1 MVTSTTF
8 FQENNRISLKGIKWN
23 TYQALLKDLAE
34 TSRKRV
40 TYDQEILEIMSN
52 GCSRRWNCI
61 PAYSATPLPEH
72 EINKRFLGRIVETAT
87 EVLGLEIYS
96 LGSVTL
102 MRKDLQRGI
111 EPDECYYIS
120 REATMRGKLTLDL
133 NHDPP
138 PDLAI
143 EIDITSSSLNRLD
156 IYAKLGITEV
166 WRFDGQNLLIYIL
179 QDEVYRQ
186 QEKSNVLS
194 VLSRSEILQFLKQRQ
209 EMGENALLKKFRQWL
224 ENKK

>member
-1 MVTSTTF
+1 MAISTTF
-8 FQENNRISLKGIKWN
+8 SPTETNLTLQGIRWE
-23 TYQALLKDLAE
+23 TYQALLQDLAE
-34 TSRKRV
+34 TSRKRL
-40 TYDQEILEIMSN
+40 TYDREILEIM
-52 GCSRRWNCI
+52 
-61 PAYSATPLPEH
+61 TPLPEH

-96 LGSVTL
+96 WGSVTL

-179 QDEVYRQ
+179 QDEVYQQ
-186 QEKSNVLS
+186 QEKSKVLS
-194 VLSRSEILQFLKQRQ
+194 VLSRSEILQFLNQRQ

-224 ENKK
+224 ENQTDAGEKI

>member
-1 MVTSTTF
+1 MIISPTS
-8 FQENNRISLKGIKWN
+8 FQERNQISLQGIKWD
-23 TYQALLKDLAE
+23 TYQALLQDLAE
-34 TSRKRV
+34 TSRKRL
-40 TYDQEILEIMSN
+40 TYDRGSLEIMS
-52 GCSRRWNCI
+52 
-61 PAYSATPLPEH
+61 PLPEP

-143 EIDITSSSLNRLD
+143 EIDIASSCLNRLN

-179 QDEVYRQ
+179 QDEVYQ
-186 QEKSNVLS
+186 EQEKSKVLS
-194 VLSRSEILQFLKQRQ
+194 VLTRSEILQFLNQRQ
-209 EMGENALLKKFRQWL
+209 EIGENALLKKFRQWL

>member
-1 MVTSTTF
+1 MATSTTF
-8 FQENNRISLKGIKWN
+8 SPTETNLILQGIRWE
-23 TYQALLKDLAE
+23 TYQALLQDLSK
-34 TSRKRV
+34 TSRKRL
-40 TYDQEILEIMSN
+40 TYDREILEIM
-52 GCSRRWNCI
+52 
-61 PAYSATPLPEH
+61 TPLPEH

-96 LGSVTL
+96 WGSVTL

-143 EIDITSSSLNRLD
+143 EVDITSSSLNRLD

-179 QDEVYRQ
+179 QNEVYQQ
-186 QEKSNVLS
+186 QEKSKVLS
-194 VLSRSEILQFLKQRQ
+194 VLSRSEILQFLNQRR

-224 ENKK
+224 ENKTNAGENV

>member
-8 FQENNRISLKGIKWN
+8 FQENNQISLQGIKWN

-40 TYDQEILEIMSN
+40 TYDQEILEIM
-52 GCSRRWNCI
+52 
-61 PAYSATPLPEH
+61 TPLPEH

-133 NHDPP
+133 SYDPP

-194 VLSRSEILQFLKQRQ
+194 VLSRSEVLQFLNQRQ

>member
-1 MVTSTTF
+1 MATSTTF
-8 FQENNRISLKGIKWN
+8 SPTETNLILQGIRWE
-23 TYQALLKDLAE
+23 TYQALLQDLSK
-34 TSRKRV
+34 TSRKRL
-40 TYDQEILEIMSN
+40 TYDREILEIM
-52 GCSRRWNCI
+52 
-61 PAYSATPLPEH
+61 TPLPEH

-96 LGSVTL
+96 WGSVTL

-143 EIDITSSSLNRLD
+143 EVDITNSSLNRLD

-179 QDEVYRQ
+179 QNEVYQQ
-186 QEKSNVLS
+186 QEKSKVLS
-194 VLSRSEILQFLKQRQ
+194 VLSRSEILQFLNQRQ

-224 ENKK
+224 ENKTNAGENV

>member
-1 MVTSTTF
+1 MTISTTF
-8 FQENNRISLKGIKWN
+8 SPTETNLTLQGIRWE
-23 TYQALLKDLAE
+23 TYQALLQDLAE
-34 TSRKRV
+34 TSRKRL
-40 TYDQEILEIMSN
+40 TYDREILEIM
-52 GCSRRWNCI
+52 
-61 PAYSATPLPEH
+61 TPLPEH

-96 LGSVTL
+96 WGSVTL

-179 QDEVYRQ
+179 QDEIYQQ
-186 QEKSNVLS
+186 QEKSKVLS
-194 VLSRSEILQFLKQRQ
+194 VLSRSEILQFLNQRRT
-209 EMGENALLKKFRQWL
+209 MGENALLKNFRQWL
-224 ENKK
+224 ENQTDAGENA

>member
-1 MVTSTTF
+1 MATSTTF
-8 FQENNRISLKGIKWN
+8 SPTETNLILQGIRWE
-23 TYQALLKDLAE
+23 TYQALLQDLSK
-34 TSRKRV
+34 TSRKRL
-40 TYDQEILEIMSN
+40 TYDREILEIM
-52 GCSRRWNCI
+52 
-61 PAYSATPLPEH
+61 TPLPEH

-96 LGSVTL
+96 WGSVTL

-143 EIDITSSSLNRLD
+143 EVDITSSSLNRLD

-179 QDEVYRQ
+179 QNEVYQQ
-186 QEKSNVLS
+186 QEKSKVLS
-194 VLSRSEILQFLKQRQ
+194 VLSRSEILQFLNQRQ

-224 ENKK
+224 ENKTNAGENV

>member
-1 MVTSTTF
+1 MAISTTF
-8 FQENNRISLKGIKWN
+8 SPTETNLTLQGIRWE
-23 TYQALLKDLAE
+23 TYQALLQDLAE
-34 TSRKRV
+34 TSRKRL
-40 TYDQEILEIMSN
+40 TYDREILEIM
-52 GCSRRWNCI
+52 
-61 PAYSATPLPEH
+61 TPLPEP

-96 LGSVTL
+96 WGSVTL

-166 WRFDGQNLLIYIL
+166 WRFDGQTLFIYIL
-179 QDEVYRQ
+179 QDEVYQQ
-186 QEKSNVLS
+186 QEKSQVLS
-194 VLSRSEILQFLKQRQ
+194 VLNRSEILQFLNQRQ

>member
-1 MVTSTTF
+1 MATSTTF
-8 FQENNRISLKGIKWN
+8 SPTETNLILQGIRWE
-23 TYQALLKDLAE
+23 TYQALLQDLSK
-34 TSRKRV
+34 TSRKRL
-40 TYDQEILEIMSN
+40 TYDREILEIM
-52 GCSRRWNCI
+52 
-61 PAYSATPLPEH
+61 TPLPEH

-96 LGSVTL
+96 WGSVTL

-143 EIDITSSSLNRLD
+143 EVDITNSSLNRLD

-179 QDEVYRQ
+179 QNEVYQQ
-186 QEKSNVLS
+186 QEKSKVLS
-194 VLSRSEILQFLKQRQ
+194 VLSRSEILQFLNQRR

-224 ENKK
+224 ENKTNAGENV